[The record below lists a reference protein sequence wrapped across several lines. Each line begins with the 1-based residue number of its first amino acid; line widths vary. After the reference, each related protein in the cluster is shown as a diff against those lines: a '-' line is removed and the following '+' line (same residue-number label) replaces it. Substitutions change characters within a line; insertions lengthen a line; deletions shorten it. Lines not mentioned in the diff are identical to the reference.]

1 MNLQPLLVLVV
12 GIIILGLIWR
22 VVRGTIRLALMLGLL
37 LVIGYFLLGV
47 LH

>member
-12 GIIILGLIWR
+12 GLIILGLIWR
-22 VVRGTIRLALMLGLL
+22 VVRGTVRLVLTVGLL
-37 LVIGYFLLGV
+37 LVIAYFLLGV